1 MSLIYQHSK
10 GCWLHM
16 SMHSNYTFKQGENY
30 LIFSEYFLHFAEI
43 LLLSC
48 NVCTMPVFGANHQSF
63 YLC

>member
-1 MSLIYQHSK
+1 
-10 GCWLHM
+10 M